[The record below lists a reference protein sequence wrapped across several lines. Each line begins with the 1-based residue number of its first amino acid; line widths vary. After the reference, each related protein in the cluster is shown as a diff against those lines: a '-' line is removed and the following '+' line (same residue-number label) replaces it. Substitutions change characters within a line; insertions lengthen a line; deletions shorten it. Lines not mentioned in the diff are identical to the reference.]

1 MASNFYKNIPLP
13 DYNQL
18 VNCIHCGMCLPE
30 CPTYELTGL
39 EKHSPRGRIRMIKAV
54 ADGELPITDNFVE
67 SINFCLNCQ
76 ACVTAC
82 PAGVKYGQLVEAARH
97 HIEAENIEKGKI
109 PLIKKIALNWIFI
122 DLKRLRAIRS
132 LMKIYQKTG
141 LQSLVQKIGV
151 LKLISKKL
159 HELSFMAVEIKST
172 NSKTIAIPAVEKKNI
187 KIGIVTGCVQDV
199 FFRDVNKD
207 TEDVFRING
216 YDVFVPKDQ
225 QCCGSVHGH
234 NGDLATAKSLAKKM
248 IDTFEK
254 AEVDFIVLNS
264 AGCGSFMKE
273 YHHLL
278 ADDHDYAERAKQFV
292 EKVKDVSEI
301 LVEQGW
307 TPSEKSLDLT
317 VTYHEP
323 CHLVH
328 AQQIK
333 KQPRELINNI
343 KGIKFYELPESTWCC
358 GSAGIYNITHYE
370 DSMKLLERKM
380 ENILSTNA
388 DYVVTGN
395 PGCMI
400 QLIYGSNKFN
410 TKIKVIHPI
419 TLIRKS
425 YN

>member
-67 SINFCLNCQ
+67 SINFCLDCQ

-109 PLIKKIALNWIFI
+109 PLIKKIALNWIFV

-132 LMKIYQKTG
+132 FMKIYQKTG
-141 LQSLVQKIGV
+141 LQSLIQKIGL
-151 LKLISKKL
+151 LKLFSNKL
-159 HELSFMAVEIKST
+159 HELSFMAAEIKDT
-172 NSKTIAIPAVEKKNI
+172 TSKFISLPLIEKKNI

-207 TEDVFRING
+207 TEDVFKING

-234 NGDLATAKSLAKKM
+234 NGDLATAKILAKKM

-278 ADDHDYAERAKQFV
+278 ADDHDYAEQAKQFV
-292 EKVKDVSEI
+292 KKVKDVSEI

-307 TPSEKSLDLT
+307 TPSEKSLDLA

-328 AQQIK
+328 AQQIN

-380 ENILSTNA
+380 DNITSTNA

-400 QLIYGSNKFN
+400 QLIYGSKKFN